1 MIYPSPAL
9 KRFLR
14 LCWGVPGAAFRDGF
28 GVYRQSL
35 SEETEMSSEEKKPET
50 KVSPRKK
57 FTSKK
62 PAPPSVPDVEPV
74 VEKNNDG
81 KEEDPSAGFSWTKWE

>member
-1 MIYPSPAL
+1 
-9 KRFLR
+9 
-14 LCWGVPGAAFRDGF
+14 
-28 GVYRQSL
+28 
-35 SEETEMSSEEKKPET
+35 MSSEEKKPET

-62 PAPPSVPDVEPV
+62 PAPPSVPGVEPV